1 MNRKPAIISLK
12 KYVLTSQEKYIL
24 KTEKPWGVILF
35 KRNIKSYDQVRN
47 LTQNIRQC
55 IKDPFYPIFIDEEGG
70 MVSRLSHLLN
80 SKEFSQ
86 KFFGDLYEK
95 NKKNGKFIYNYYL
108 NSICS
113 VLRDVGI
120 NINTIPVMDISQD
133 KTNKI
138 IGSRSFSK
146 NIKTVKSLGSIC
158 INILKKNKIASVA
171 KHIPGHGCATD
182 DSHKKLPIVNDNI
195 KKLYFKDFLPF
206 KNINSHFVMTAH
218 ILYKKID
225 PKFVATQSNIII
237 KKIIRKKLRFNGLI
251 ISDDISMKA
260 LSKNLVYNSKLAL
273 KAGCNLVL
281 HCNGNINETTQLLKS
296 LNKIDDFT
304 KKKTHQ
310 LYEFLR

>member
-113 VLRDVGI
+113 VLRNVGI

-260 LSKNLVYNSKLAL
+260 
-273 KAGCNLVL
+273 
-281 HCNGNINETTQLLKS
+281 
-296 LNKIDDFT
+296 
-304 KKKTHQ
+304 
-310 LYEFLR
+310 